1 MKMSA
6 ADPKSLRDGLS
17 YVSDPS
23 GRFLW
28 GTHATVCLGD
38 LVHGSSLDGNLTDL
52 IGRSVLVK
60 TRDQVSTALALI
72 ELDRVARRL
81 VICPPDVRPE
91 HLPLLVADAGIDAIV
106 SDRDA
111 DEQDDLGIS
120 LRVTAGSTVA
130 PEKKLPVN
138 YCMTEWVLLTSGT
151 TGVPKMVLHSLVSLT
166 GAIKN
171 GKSQQSPII
180 WGTFYDIRRY
190 GGLQVF
196 FRAILGGAS
205 FVIRSVDEPVA
216 DYMTRLD
223 THAATHVLGTPS
235 HWRRVLMSP
244 SARARALR
252 YVRLSGEVADQAIL
266 DNLRSFY
273 PQADIVHAYASTEA
287 GVGFEVTDGLEGFP
301 ISTLGA
307 HPGGIELKIED
318 GSLRIRSDRT
328 ASRYIGGQNSAVM
341 DQDGFVDTGDM
352 VELRNGRYYFLGRKG
367 GIINIGGLK
376 VHPEEVEAVI
386 NRHPEVQISHVRA
399 RNNPITG
406 SIVVADV
413 VLKVG
418 ANKGEAGAGR
428 ETIKNEILQ
437 MCSDSL
443 ARHKIPAVIQFVSA
457 LNINAAGKLARHA

>member
-1 MKMSA
+1 MSA
-6 ADPKSLRDGLS
+6 GDPKSLRDGLS
-17 YVSDPS
+17 HCSDPS

-28 GTHATVCLGD
+28 GTHSTVCLGD
-38 LVHGSSLDGNLTDL
+38 LVHGSSLDGYLADL

-72 ELDRVARRL
+72 ELDGVARRL

-91 HLPLLVADAGIDAIV
+91 HLPLLIADADIDAIV
-106 SDRDA
+106 VDRDS

-120 LRVTAGSTVA
+120 LRVTIGPTVA
-130 PEKKLPVN
+130 PVKYLPGN
-138 YCMTEWVLLTSGT
+138 RCSTEWVLLTSGT
-151 TGVPKMVLHSLVSLT
+151 TGVPKMVLHSFISLT

-171 GKSQQSPII
+171 SKTQHSPII

-205 FVIRSVDEPVA
+205 FVIRSVDEPIA
-216 DYMTRLD
+216 DYIMRLD

-235 HWRRVLMSP
+235 HWRRALMSP
-244 SARARALR
+244 SARVRALR

-266 DNLRSFY
+266 DNLRSRY

-287 GVGFEVTDGLEGFP
+287 GVGFEVSDGLEGFP
-301 ISTLGA
+301 LSTLGA
-307 HPGGIELKIED
+307 HPGGVELKIQD
-318 GSLRIRSDRT
+318 GSLRIRSGRT
-328 ASRYIGGQNSAVM
+328 ALRYIGGQNLPVT

-386 NRHPEVQISHVRA
+386 NRHPGVQISHVRA

-413 VLKVG
+413 VLKVE
-418 ANKGEAGAGR
+418 ANKGEAGADR
-428 ETIKNEILQ
+428 ETLKREILQ

-443 ARHKIPAVIQFVSA
+443 ARHKVPAIIQFVSA
-457 LNINAAGKLARHA
+457 LNFSAAGKLARNA